1 MNENEMKT
9 ENSAEATVLAD
20 INEEKSPAFEA
31 ENGVKSADFAEA
43 SKAANDAENNPDDN
57 AVSAAEEKE
66 KAGEP
71 TADAAQA
78 AREETAREETAQ
90 EESAH
95 ENSDGCG
102 EVTEMKPFVPAE
114 VKPARFVS
122 PAEAWSC
129 GTGMTGS
136 FSSDPAKA
144 ESDEKDDGESTV
156 ESDADSAAKS
166 DVNDFKSAIG
176 TDGADSCDDEFSDG
190 GSAVGNDVG
199 GDGETD
205 SFGDDDGYDGGEA
218 TDESVRFGEPSENTA
233 PLTEE
238 ETRTVVTNP
247 MFALFARGKSQPFD
261 EICRDFIKMTA
272 GARNAG
278 SRRMVTP
285 ACSSAV
291 NRDVALSDRQRKLAR
306 EYGMSYRE
314 YYELINGIP
323 AKLYK

>member
-9 ENSAEATVLAD
+9 ENSAEALALAD
-20 INEEKSPAFEA
+20 INEEKLPAFEA

-43 SKAANDAENNPDDN
+43 SKVADDAENNPDDN

-78 AREETAREETAQ
+78 AREET
-90 EESAH
+90 AH

-129 GTGMTGS
+129 GTGMTGI
-136 FSSDPAKA
+136 FSSDSAKA
-144 ESDEKDDGESTV
+144 GSDEKDDGESTV

-166 DVNDFKSAIG
+166 DGNDFKSAIG
-176 TDGADSCDDEFSDG
+176 TDGADCREDEFFNG

-285 ACSSAV
+285 AGSSAV

-323 AKLYK
+323 TKLYK

>member
-9 ENSAEATVLAD
+9 ENSAEALALAD

-31 ENGVKSADFAEA
+31 ENGVKSADSAEV
-43 SKAANDAENNPDDN
+43 SKAADDAENNPDDN

-176 TDGADSCDDEFSDG
+176 TDGADCRDDEFSDG

-205 SFGDDDGYDGGEA
+205 SFGDDDGYDVGEA

-285 ACSSAV
+285 AGSSAV

-323 AKLYK
+323 TKLYK

>member
-9 ENSAEATVLAD
+9 ENSAEALALAD

-43 SKAANDAENNPDDN
+43 SKAADDAENNPDDN

-176 TDGADSCDDEFSDG
+176 TDGADCRDDEFSDG

-205 SFGDDDGYDGGEA
+205 SFGDDDGYDVGEA

-285 ACSSAV
+285 AGSSAV

-323 AKLYK
+323 TKLYK